1 MQKPDLLRP
10 TLLAGVL
17 FGVASGIP
25 GLNVGN
31 CCCCLWLWAAG
42 WLAAM
47 LYIREGRRTGY
58 PCRVSDGAMAGL
70 VAGLFGGFSAW
81 TVEMVVNLLFGE
93 QLREFAQSMVES
105 ILKSMEGF
113 PPEMERAIMQAFEQQ
128 TSIFRMVF
136 ALISSLFFF
145 SLLSTLAGVLT
156 AALMDRGSRSPIA
169 PPPPPQPSG
178 WGAPGTQGWGG
189 SGPPSDWGPAGPPGT
204 GSPQEPPVGQGPA
217 RDPEAQQ
224 EDR

>member
-105 ILKSMEGF
+105 ILKNVEGF

-128 TSIFRMVF
+128 TSVFRMVL
-136 ALISSLFFF
+136 ALISSVFFF
-145 SLLSTLAGVLT
+145 ALLSTLAGVLT

-178 WGAPGTQGWGG
+178 WGAPGTQGWRG